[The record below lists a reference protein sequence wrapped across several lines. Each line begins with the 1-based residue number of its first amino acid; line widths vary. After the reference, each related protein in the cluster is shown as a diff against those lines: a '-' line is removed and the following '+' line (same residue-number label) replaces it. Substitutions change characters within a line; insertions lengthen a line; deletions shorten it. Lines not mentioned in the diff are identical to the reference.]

1 MNRRAE
7 ILQELARFEKPQ
19 EPLLRELGSF
29 GFDWTEEP
37 LLVLKKDHLLCVI
50 DRFLR
55 AEISASQLQQWA
67 ENFEIR
73 EDVGFDERDEE
84 QIKDVFFRLATP
96 EINEPLTQQ
105 TVQRMKDEL
114 TRNRG

>member
-29 GFDWTEEP
+29 GFNWTEEP
-37 LLVLKKDHLLCVI
+37 LLVLKKDHLLSVI

-55 AEISASQLQQWA
+55 GEIRSAQLQQWA
-67 ENFEIR
+67 EAFEVR
-73 EDVGFDERDEE
+73 EDVGFDEREEE

-96 EINEPLTQQ
+96 EINEPLTHQ
-105 TVQRMKDEL
+105 TVRRMKDEL
-114 TRNRG
+114 TSNRG